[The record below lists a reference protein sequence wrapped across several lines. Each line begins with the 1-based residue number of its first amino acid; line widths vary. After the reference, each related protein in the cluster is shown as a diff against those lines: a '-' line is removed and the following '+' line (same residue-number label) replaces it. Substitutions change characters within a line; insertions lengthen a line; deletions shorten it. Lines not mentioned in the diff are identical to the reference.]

1 MPRRIVWMPLC
12 LTVRVHV
19 FATKCAACKISS
31 SVGENQVEFFIVFFK
46 AKTMEEIPIMLQFY
60 KLKEGDE
67 MSYILTSYNA
77 SIL

>member
-1 MPRRIVWMPLC
+1 
-12 LTVRVHV
+12 
-19 FATKCAACKISS
+19 
-31 SVGENQVEFFIVFFK
+31 
-46 AKTMEEIPIMLQFY
+46 MEEIHTMLQFY